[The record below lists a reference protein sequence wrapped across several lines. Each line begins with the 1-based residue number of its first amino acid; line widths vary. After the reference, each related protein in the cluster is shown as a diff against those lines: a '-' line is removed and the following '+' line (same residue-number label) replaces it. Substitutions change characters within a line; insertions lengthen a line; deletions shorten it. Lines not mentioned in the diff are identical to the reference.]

1 MFTPPNAAYEYADEA
16 FRDCDF
22 DDQRVT
28 RRVVRSIARLTE
40 RPDDPVSTVFTRR
53 SERVAFGRLLHN
65 PRMVPAVL
73 HEALAHDAFDHAKG
87 QPYVVAA
94 HDTVFYTLAEHVE
107 GTGAVSTHNP
117 AQGVLVHNA
126 ILSGPTGAFLGV
138 VAWDAWTR
146 APRRPR
152 RRACRKRKI
161 GRTGHLRI
169 AMRYERQR
177 AKWRRRLRRR
187 ESWKWITSLGVVRAA
202 ASYEG
207 APRVRHVLDRE
218 GDDWRVVRE
227 ARSHEDELIVRAR
240 TDRGVEESG
249 GKLWAHLEAQEIA
262 SIEDMDV
269 QATPKRAARTALVAI
284 SFAPVTL
291 RWRAHHHARARAPM
305 RVWAVWIREVNAPR
319 GVEALEW
326 MLLCTFPV
334 ETVAEAREVR
344 ANYAARWGI
353 EPFHQVTK
361 SGLHVESR
369 WVDDVAGFE
378 RLVALTLPAAAWL
391 LRLQHAARATP
402 KAPATTVLSEAEVSS
417 LKNMALHQGIAT
429 RWRQWTVSHVVQVIA
444 IAGGYNPQRASPPG
458 WRVLWRGWKRFRDF
472 YDGWS
477 AREHRSSKG

>member
-1 MFTPPNAAYEYADEA
+1 
-16 FRDCDF
+16 
-22 DDQRVT
+22 
-28 RRVVRSIARLTE
+28 
-40 RPDDPVSTVFTRR
+40 
-53 SERVAFGRLLHN
+53 
-65 PRMVPAVL
+65 
-73 HEALAHDAFDHAKG
+73 
-87 QPYVVAA
+87 
-94 HDTVFYTLAEHVE
+94 
-107 GTGAVSTHNP
+107 
-117 AQGVLVHNA
+117 
-126 ILSGPTGAFLGV
+126 
-138 VAWDAWTR
+138 
-146 APRRPR
+146 
-152 RRACRKRKI
+152 
-161 GRTGHLRI
+161 
-169 AMRYERQR
+169 
-177 AKWRRRLRRR
+177 
-187 ESWKWITSLGVVRAA
+187 
-202 ASYEG
+202 
-207 APRVRHVLDRE
+207 
-218 GDDWRVVRE
+218 
-227 ARSHEDELIVRAR
+227 
-240 TDRGVEESG
+240 
-249 GKLWAHLEAQEIA
+249 
-262 SIEDMDV
+262 
-269 QATPKRAARTALVAI
+269 
-284 SFAPVTL
+284 
-291 RWRAHHHARARAPM
+291 M